1 MRRALQA
8 AIGFTC
14 AYLLFLALEYP
25 AARLLGPI
33 TERAPQLALSD
44 ISGTLLAGRIGGL
57 GMHDARIEALAWDL
71 RPLALLLG
79 RIEAAWTL
87 GPEARD
93 GQGRAGIGFSGAYLS
108 DVDARIALPALRALV
123 ASTLP
128 LPLQGMAEIKLA
140 RLALDDGRPSAAD
153 GSITLRGLRLM
164 LPEAALGDIKITLE
178 TAADGIA
185 AHLADQG
192 GPLALDGLARLK
204 PDGAY
209 TFTAT
214 LSARNSA
221 PPTLAQSLALLGT
234 PGPDGKITLRREGQ
248 L

>member
-1 MRRALQA
+1 MRRTLAA
-8 AIGFTC
+8 AIGFAC

-25 AARLLGPI
+25 AARLLAGL
-33 TERAPQLALSD
+33 APQLALTD
-44 ISGTLLAGRIGGL
+44 ISGSVLAGRIGSL
-57 GMHDARIEALAWDL
+57 GTQDAHMEALAWEL
-71 RPLALLLG
+71 RALPLLLG

-93 GQGRAGIGFSGAYLS
+93 GQGRAGLGFGGGYLT
-108 DVDARIALPALRALV
+108 DVDARVPLPALRALV

-128 LPLQGMAEIKLA
+128 LPLQGMAEIKLV
-140 RLALDDGRPSAAD
+140 RLALDDGRPSAAE
-153 GSITLRGLRLM
+153 GSITLRGLRLT
-164 LPEAALGDIKITLE
+164 LPEVTLGEIRITLE
-178 TAADGIA
+178 TTDDGIA

-204 PDGAY
+204 PDGSY

-221 PPTLAQSLALLGT
+221 PPALAQSLALLGA
-234 PGPDGKITLRREGQ
+234 PGPDGKIKLRREGR